1 MMSISTAKDNSKQ
14 MPHTWWNNKVFTGM
28 SRPQNHACGRHGL
41 FQHIKHQL
49 LQSLAPSLHRYEE
62 YLKATNNKLG
72 DAKRIH
78 QLGLDSK
85 FLSDVT
91 IPDGHTVSAGE
102 QFKKIWLMDTGSKGW
117 PSGTTLQH
125 VGGNAMGNPK
135 SIPVSPQE
143 PNQKVELKL
152 VCKAPN
158 P

>member
-91 IPDGHTVSAGE
+91 IPDGHTVSAVNNLKKFGSWIPAVKVGLQE
-102 QFKKIWLMDTGSKGW
+102 RLYNMLAVMLWETPSQFLFHRKNLTKRL
-117 PSGTTLQH
+117 
-125 VGGNAMGNPK
+125 N
-135 SIPVSPQE
+135 
-143 PNQKVELKL
+143 
-152 VCKAPN
+152 
-158 P
+158 